1 MRRWFF
7 IAGFIIAI
15 ALSYTPSRGLRQPLG
30 SLPVPAAFVSSTQA
44 SVIEVDATSTPQEV
58 VQWSEAFE
66 DATFKTEI
74 MIPYDQR
81 VVIDV
86 PSIEVKSIHIEGELI
101 FADTQDI
108 EVVADWIH
116 VVGPEALL
124 QAGTED
130 QPFEHTLT
138 ITLQDPRRSR
148 NRHSESPTSFIDGRE
163 REETHEPEFK
173 GLVVKTG
180 ARLDLHGISRDKVA
194 WTQLAQGADTQPGDT
209 SIQLTEPVNW
219 GIGDRIVIAPSGFD
233 AYEDE
238 TVTITSVSHDGKRVT
253 FEPPLVHRHVAIVEQ
268 HENALGETVELDM
281 RAEVG
286 LLSRNIVIQGDEASD
301 EFRYGA
307 HAMFMYSQGI
317 QIEGTRFYRC
327 GQQANQGRYCAHW
340 HRLIK
345 DVRGDYLQYK
355 AITQL
360 GRSLNEKELEFVSS
374 DAYYRKFRSN
384 TNKSNSLSFLYH
396 NVAGNEGIQN
406 DKFVFYDRVNDVS
419 GPNEAFTMQALVNAF
434 QAEIGREPNA
444 AERRTLEVIS
454 LLPSESER
462 ARVIDTRN
470 DYIKDVS
477 IEHSYQ
483 RCVNIHG
490 STHISVS
497 NTVCYDV
504 RNHGIA
510 MAEDGNEIHNEF
522 VNNLVIR
529 VTSPSVDKNE
539 NAFLSNGHGKG
550 QEEETSACFWG
561 ENYFNK
567 IVGNH
572 CAGVEGGGGFHLSQ
586 RFASEMPHNRNKFCF
601 AYEAFSR
608 EGLKN
613 DSEFP
618 TVYEGEDCTPGMQA
632 QLEAAAKEIG
642 LNPKSDHAR
651 VTAGI
656 FKGIIELPYD
666 AFEFRDNVAHS
677 ISVLRTRQSA
687 RDRIYK
693 PAAATTGFALF
704 ARGGSSG
711 AGGKAQLE
719 LSKQLAHQFTFN
731 DFTAYKLS
739 GGGVWVETGAT
750 VKNLLLADFAMG
762 YVPIGSND
770 LDNAVLIGESSNTV
784 QRHPEDTRKITEEA
798 GIKVFGVLRGK
809 GSETTAIN
817 LQNVAIGGIENPQM
831 MLSTYS
837 NVLIK
842 NVDHAIRLANTKFLA
857 DESDEGPFYSGE
869 AGFAN
874 VKIIGEIPGIL
885 ESLDYCIRDLDGSLT
900 GTPGDLVNQL
910 PSIMEKENRTFSTTC
925 TKP

>member
-1 MRRWFF
+1 MRLWLV
-7 IAGFIIAI
+7 ITGFVLAI
-15 ALSYTPSRGLRQPLG
+15 AVAYAFPMDLNQASPGPATLVASTQ
-30 SLPVPAAFVSSTQA
+30 VPATSVPATSST
-44 SVIEVDATSTPQEV
+44 SKDVLG
-58 VQWSEAFE
+58 WSEAFGE
-66 DATFKTEI
+66 TNFDTEVLV
-74 MIPYDQR
+74 PHNQR
-81 VVIDV
+81 IVVDV
-86 PSIEVKSIHIEGELI
+86 PSIEAKSIHVDGELI
-101 FADTQDI
+101 FADAQDI
-108 EVVADWIH
+108 EVTTDWIH

-124 QAGTED
+124 QAGTEN

-148 NRHSESPTSFIDGRE
+148 NRHSESPTSFIDGSE
-163 REETHEPEFK
+163 REESFAPEYK

-180 ARLDLHGISRDKVA
+180 ARLALHGISQEKVA
-194 WTQLAQGADTQPGDT
+194 WTQLAQGADAQPGDT
-209 SIQLTEPVNW
+209 SLQLAEAVNW
-219 GIGDRIVIAPSGFD
+219 LPGDRIVIAPSGFD

-238 TVTITSVSHDGKRVT
+238 NVTITAVSNNGKTVT
-253 FEPPLVHRHVAIVEQ
+253 FEPPLAHRHVAIVEQ
-268 HENALGETVELDM
+268 HENALGETVDLDM

-286 LLSRNIVIQGDEASD
+286 LLSRNIIIQGDEASD

-307 HAMFMYSQGI
+307 HAMFMYAQSI

-327 GQQANQGRYCAHW
+327 GQEANQGRYCTHW

-355 AITQL
+355 AMTQL
-360 GRSLNEKELEFVSS
+360 GRALNEKELEFVSS
-374 DAYYRKFRSN
+374 DAYYRKFTSN
-384 TNKSNSLSFLYH
+384 GNKPNSPNFLH
-396 NVAGNEGIQN
+396 RNVTGNEDIP
-406 DKFVFYDRVNDVS
+406 DEKFVFYEHLNDVD
-419 GPNEAFTMQALVNAF
+419 GPNEALTVQALVNAF
-434 QAEIGREPNA
+434 TNEIGREPSA
-444 AERRTLEVIS
+444 AEQRTLEVIA

-462 ARVIDTRN
+462 ARVIDTHN
-470 DYIKDVS
+470 DYIRDSS

-483 RCVNIHG
+483 RCVNVHS
-490 STHISVS
+490 STYITVN

-510 MAEDGNEIHNEF
+510 MAEDGNEMHNEY

-529 VTSPSVDKNE
+529 VTSPSVDKKE
-539 NAFLSNGHGKG
+539 NAFLSNDHGKG
-550 QEEETSACFWG
+550 QEEEASACFWG
-561 ENYFNK
+561 ESYLNRM
-567 IVGNH
+567 VGNH

-586 RFASEMPHNRNKFCF
+586 RFADETRHNRNDFCF
-601 AYEAFSR
+601 AYDAFSK

-613 DSEFP
+613 DTEFP
-618 TVYEGEDCTPGMQA
+618 TVYEGDDCLPGLKA
-632 QLEAAAKEIG
+632 KLEAAAKELG
-642 LNPKSDHAR
+642 LNSDSNHGR

-656 FKGIIELPYD
+656 LQGIIQFPYD

-677 ISVLRTRQSA
+677 ISVLRTRKSS

-693 PAAATTGFALF
+693 PAAATTGFGLF

-711 AGGKAQLE
+711 SGGRSRLE
-719 LSKQLAHQFTFN
+719 RSKQLAHPFTFD

-770 LDNAVLIGESSNTV
+770 LDTAVFIGESSNDV
-784 QRHPEDTRKITEEA
+784 QRHPEDTRKIAEEA
-798 GIKVFGVLRGK
+798 GMKVFGILKGR
-809 GSETTAIN
+809 GSEITAIN
-817 LQNVAIGGIENPQM
+817 LQNVAIGGITNPQM

-842 NVDHAIRLANTKFLA
+842 NVDNAVRLVNMRVLA
-857 DESDEGPFYSGE
+857 DEDEREPIYSGE

-874 VKIIGEIPGIL
+874 IKILGDAPGIL

-900 GTPGDLVNQL
+900 GTPGELVNQL
-910 PSIMEKENRTFSTTC
+910 PSTVEHDDRTFTTTC
-925 TKP
+925 SKA